1 MDKTL
6 TDSQKTFLEGTSKRF
21 VILGGTGA
29 VSAEIEAELAAI
41 GEVSRVKGASRYE
54 TSVEIAKRYF
64 PDARAAVLAYAQGF
78 PDGLCGGPLAL
89 SMDAPLILTGNENC
103 GVADAHVEG
112 FAAGVVTGGTGRI
125 SDDTVREIFDLPG
138 DAPIVKP

>member
-1 MDKTL
+1 M
-6 TDSQKTFLEGTSKRF
+6 
-21 VILGGTGA
+21 
-29 VSAEIEAELAAI
+29 
-41 GEVSRVKGASRYE
+41 
-54 TSVEIAKRYF
+54 EIAKRYF